1 MTLLLLGDSNVERPW
16 LNVRNNRDLLR
27 TAVFV
32 AVNFVVAVIPNRG
45 FSIAIDLLLKAHTVS
60 SDVVLVRKCKL

>member
-1 MTLLLLGDSNVERPW
+1 M
-16 LNVRNNRDLLR
+16 
-27 TAVFV
+27 FV